1 MNPLTIYDYLLRTRG
16 LVLDAV
22 RPLTP
27 AQYTRTF
34 PLGLST
40 IASTLTHLMISEWY
54 YIERLQSRVVPP
66 YAEWP
71 IHYET
76 PPSFDIVETTWRT
89 QMNAIREVIAA
100 ERDWSRTVSFDS
112 FANAEGKR
120 FHVSMTPS
128 DLLAQ
133 LSLHEVHH
141 RAQLMAMLRLMGE
154 GVKPLHDID
163 YGALMFSRTPI
174 N

>member
-16 LVLDAV
+16 MVLDAV
-22 RPLTP
+22 RPLSP
-27 AQYTRTF
+27 EQYTRVF
-34 PLGLST
+34 PIGLST

-76 PPSFDIVETTWRT
+76 PPAFDIVETTWRT

-163 YGALMFSRTPI
+163 YGALMFQRTPI